1 MRKLF
6 VALLLTTLPI
16 PALAQGTAPDV
27 VAAKALWEGNQT
39 FCKNCHG
46 KNGEGAFG
54 PDLAGR
60 GLSAGQF
67 GQAVRKPWGVMP
79 SFTEE
84 QLSDAEIAG
93 LAAYFAS
100 LPKVSE
106 PGPWRV
112 PVPSDAPH
120 GQEVYTAAGCA
131 QCHGATF
138 DMPRASFGGRN
149 GDFALMKDLVYT
161 HTTAMPKFEEQR
173 PGQRMRMGNFNPL
186 RLSEAQLKEIF
197 DWAHDVIGFRP
208 DLQAQLT
215 QSGGT
220 TYALNLANNG
230 ETGKG
235 LTAQRVTID
244 ILLPAEVAVTGTTG
258 DGYKG
263 VHMDAQAK
271 GNVAEWIVSSLAPKQ
286 SQGFT
291 ISLSRA
297 PANPTDL
304 KGTVRWARPAP
315 KTGPNL
321 DVLNFGLRPAAPPRL

>member
-1 MRKLF
+1 MKMLIAALMLAAMP
-6 VALLLTTLPI
+6 VA
-16 PALAQGTAPDV
+16 ALAQPVDIG
-27 VAAKALWEGNQT
+27 AAKTLWESNQL

-60 GLSAGQF
+60 GLSAAQF

-79 SFTEE
+79 TFTPE

-100 LPKVSE
+100 LAKPAE

-112 PVPSDAPH
+112 AVAADAPH
-120 GQEVYTAAGCA
+120 GQQVYMSAGCA

-149 GDFALMKDLVYT
+149 VDLALMKDLVYN

-173 PGQRMRMGNFNPL
+173 PGQRLRMGNFNPL
-186 RLSEAQLKEIF
+186 RLSEAQAKEIF

-215 QSGGT
+215 SSGGT

-230 ETGKG
+230 EVGKG
-235 LTAQRVTID
+235 LTAQGVIIDVILPPGATVT
-244 ILLPAEVAVTGTTG
+244 AATGE
-258 DGYKG
+258 GYKG
-263 VHMDAQAK
+263 VHMDEAAK
-271 GNVAEWIVSSLAPKQ
+271 GNVAEFALARLAPKQ
-286 SQGFT
+286 SQAFT
-291 ISLSRA
+291 ISLSQA
-297 PANPTDL
+297 PANPADL
-304 KGTVRWARPAP
+304 KGTVRWAKPGP
-315 KTGPNL
+315 KTGPNG
-321 DVLNFGLRPAAPPRL
+321 DVLNFVLRPAAAR